1 MLSRQMRYKNGSA
14 VLVIIIIILIVVVG
28 VLGYFYV
35 KNKPVEE
42 ISTTSVETSVTPL
55 PSQVPSSLP
64 VSTPLSTPS
73 VASTAVIVFTAEG
86 SFSQSEK
93 DEIYKKVINPYTDY
107 FAELSGQTLLTIS
120 IAKNSQANKDVYPYL
135 VNTIFKDGGNGSFL
149 VMKEGVGITWW
160 LPDCLD
166 TCNLSASFKA
176 KYPEI
181 ASKVQ

>member
-1 MLSRQMRYKNGSA
+1 MRYKNGSA
-14 VLVIIIIILIVVVG
+14 ILIIIIVILMVAVG
-28 VLGYFYV
+28 VLGYFFI

-42 ISTTSVETSVTPL
+42 ISTISVETSVTPL
-55 PSQVPSSLP
+55 PSAVPSSSP
-64 VSTPLSTPS
+64 VSTLLSTPP
-73 VASTAVIVFTAEG
+73 VASTAVVVFEAEG
-86 SFSQSEK
+86 SFSQAEK

-107 FAELSGQTLLTIS
+107 FAGLAGQTLLTIS
-120 IAKNSQANKDVYPYL
+120 TAKNLQANKDIYPYL

-149 VMKEGVGITWW
+149 VMKEGTGIAWW

-181 ASKVQ
+181 AGKVQ